1 MICKLYYIHFKKNS
15 SPEKP
20 SLVFKAICILLT
32 GETSHSGR
40 RRGWFIVRPALHPL
54 TEAHGPIRASI
65 CLSPDHTYP
74 PQGGTGT
81 HTPATQHWSNLA
93 ANQTEPNHA
102 IASLTAF
109 APRWGRRFRS
119 GPSRVMSKHRPLAS
133 ASQGCADARDNHIS
147 LEMRSRSTAFRRE
160 TLIMH
165 PRPSPAA
172 PHPSAI
178 PARWEESGLLVRS
191 CLD

>member
-1 MICKLYYIHFKKNS
+1 MICKLNYIHFKKNS

-20 SLVFKAICILLT
+20 SLVFKATCILLM
-32 GETSHSGR
+32 GETSHSSR
-40 RRGWFIVRPALHPL
+40 WRGWFIVCPALHPL
-54 TEAHGPIRASI
+54 TEAQDPIRVSI
-65 CLSPDHTYP
+65 CLSPDSTYP
-74 PQGGTGT
+74 PRGETGK
-81 HTPATQHWSNLA
+81 HAPATQHRSGLA

-109 APRWGRRFRS
+109 APRWGRCFRS
-119 GPSRVMSKHRPLAS
+119 GPSRVMSEHSPLAS

-160 TLIMH
+160 TLIV
-165 PRPSPAA
+165 RPNPAA
-172 PHPSAI
+172 PHPSAM
-178 PARWEESGLLVRS
+178 PARWEESGLFVRS

>member
-1 MICKLYYIHFKKNS
+1 MICKLNYIHFKKNS

-20 SLVFKAICILLT
+20 SLVFKATCILLM

-40 RRGWFIVRPALHPL
+40 RRGWFIVCPALHPL

-65 CLSPDHTYP
+65 CLSPDRTYP

-81 HTPATQHWSNLA
+81 HAPATQHRSSLT

-109 APRWGRRFRS
+109 ALYWGRCFRS
-119 GPSRVMSKHRPLAS
+119 GPSHVTSEHRPPAS

-160 TLIMH
+160 MLIVH
-165 PRPSPAA
+165 PRPNPAA

-178 PARWEESGLLVRS
+178 PARWEESGLFIRS